1 MIKHIV
7 AWTFTPAP
15 DKPARIDRVVELLTA
30 CSGLPGL
37 LSFALVRPQDGLEA
51 SFDLMLESTFTD
63 ADALAAYAVH
73 PLHKAAGAYIA
84 EVREQRWA
92 MDYDPDAV

>member
-7 AWTFTPAP
+7 AWTFTDAP
-15 DKPARIDRVVELLTA
+15 DKPARVDRVVELLTA
-30 CSGLPGL
+30 CSGLPGVV
-37 LSFALVRPQDGLEA
+37 SFALVRPQDGLEA

-63 ADALAAYAVH
+63 ADALASYATH

-92 MDYDPDAV
+92 MDFDPNAV